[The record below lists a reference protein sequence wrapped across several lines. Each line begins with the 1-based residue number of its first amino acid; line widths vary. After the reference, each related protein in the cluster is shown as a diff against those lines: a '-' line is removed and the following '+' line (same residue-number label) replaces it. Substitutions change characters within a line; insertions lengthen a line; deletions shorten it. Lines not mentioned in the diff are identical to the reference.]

1 MLVAKP
7 HLFTAEGER
16 PAAQP
21 AVVALRGIEAAA
33 ARIGGRVERTP
44 LVTSP
49 SLRRLCGQPVRL
61 KLETR
66 QPIGAFKL
74 RGAMNAV
81 LALDDGQRPRGLVTA
96 STGNHGRAVAYTARE
111 LGLAATIC
119 MSALVPANKV
129 EAIRALGAEVR
140 IVGRSQD
147 DAQVEVARLV
157 AERGLIPIPP
167 FDDPDVVAGQGTI
180 GLELVEDLP
189 ELACV
194 LIPLSGGGLAAGIA
208 VAVKALRPSARIIGI
223 SMERGAAMAAAIAAG
238 GPVAVIEEETLA
250 DSLGGGIGL
259 ANRVTFEL
267 CRDLLDDV
275 VLLSEAEIAAGIRH
289 AALVEGEIVE
299 GAGAV
304 GIAALLAGKV
314 NPQGPTALIVSG
326 RNIDEVVHRRIVS
339 GATA

>member
-1 MLVAKP
+1 MTVTKP
-7 HLFTAEGER
+7 RLFTAEGDR
-16 PAAQP
+16 QAAPPAA
-21 AVVALRGIEAAA
+21 VALSAIEAAA
-33 ARIGGRVERTP
+33 ARVAGRVERTP
-44 LVTSP
+44 LVASP
-49 SLRRLCGQPVRL
+49 SLSRLCGQPVRL

-81 LALDDGQRPRGLVTA
+81 LALTVDQRWHGLVTA

-119 MSALVPANKV
+119 MSALVPTNKV
-129 EAIRALGAEVR
+129 KAISSLGAEVR

-147 DAQVEVARLV
+147 DAQIEVERLV
-157 AERGLIPIPP
+157 AEQGLTPIPP
-167 FDDPDVVAGQGTI
+167 FDDADVVAGQGTI
-180 GLELVEDLP
+180 GLELIEDLP

-223 SMERGAAMAAAIAAG
+223 SMERGAAMAAALSAG
-238 GPVAVIEEETLA
+238 RPVDIVEEETLA

-259 ANRVTFEL
+259 ANRVTFAL
-267 CRDLLDDV
+267 CRDLIDEV

-289 AALVEGEIVE
+289 AALVENEIVE

-314 NPQGPTALIVSG
+314 SPEGPTALILSG
-326 RNIDEVVHRRIVS
+326 RNIDEAVHRRIVS
-339 GATA
+339 GAAA

>member
-1 MLVAKP
+1 MPVTKP
-7 HLFTAEGER
+7 RLFTAEADR
-16 PAAQP
+16 LATPPAAL
-21 AVVALRGIEAAA
+21 ALPEVEDAM
-33 ARIGGRVERTP
+33 ARIAGRVERTP

-49 SLRRLCGQPVRL
+49 SLSRLCGQPVHL

-81 LALDDGQRPRGLVTA
+81 LALTEDQCRRGLVTA

-119 MSALVPANKV
+119 MSALVPANKI
-129 EAIRALGAEVR
+129 EAIRSLGAEIR

-147 DAQVEVARLV
+147 DAQAEVERLV
-157 AERGLIPIPP
+157 AEHGLTQIPP
-167 FDDPDVVAGQGTI
+167 FDHPDVVAGQGTI
-180 GLELVEDLP
+180 GLELIEDLP

-194 LIPLSGGGLAAGIA
+194 LIPLSGGGLAGGIA
-208 VAVKALRPSARIIGI
+208 VAVKALRHSVRIVGI
-223 SMERGAAMAAAIAAG
+223 SMERGAAMASAIAAG
-238 GPVAVIEEETLA
+238 RPVEVVEEATLA

-259 ANRVTFEL
+259 SNRVTFAL
-267 CRDLLDDV
+267 CRDLIDEV

-314 NPQGPTALIVSG
+314 KPQGPTALIVSG

-339 GATA
+339 GAAA

>member
-1 MLVAKP
+1 MTKP
-7 HLFTAEGER
+7 RLFTAEAES
-16 PAAQP
+16 ATAQS
-21 AVVALRGIEAAA
+21 AVVALSGIEAAA
-33 ARIGGRVERTP
+33 ARIAGRIEHTP
-44 LVTSP
+44 LVASP
-49 SLRRLCGQPVRL
+49 SLSRLCGQPVHL

-81 LALDDGQRPRGLVTA
+81 LGLTDDQRRRGLVTA

-119 MSALVPANKV
+119 MSARVPANKV

-147 DAQVEVARLV
+147 DAQVEVERLV
-157 AERGLIPIPP
+157 AEQGLTPIPP
-167 FDDPDVVAGQGTI
+167 FDDPEIVAGQGTI
-180 GLELVEDLP
+180 GLELVADLP

-208 VAVKALRPSARIIGI
+208 VAVEALRPSTRIIGV
-223 SMERGAAMAAAIAAG
+223 SMERGAAMEAAIAAG
-238 GPVAVIEEETLA
+238 RPIDVVEEETLA

-259 ANRVTFEL
+259 ANRVTFAL
-267 CRDLLDDV
+267 CRDLIDEI

-289 AALVEGEIVE
+289 AALVENEIVE

-314 NPQGPTALIVSG
+314 EPQGPTALIISG
-326 RNIDEVVHRRIVS
+326 RNIDDAAHRRIVS
-339 GATA
+339 GASA

>member
-1 MLVAKP
+1 MTVTKP
-7 HLFTAEGER
+7 RLFIAGADRLATL
-16 PAAQP
+16 PAA
-21 AVVALRGIEAAA
+21 VALPEIEAAA
-33 ARIGGRVERTP
+33 ARIAGRVERTP

-49 SLRRLCGQPVRL
+49 SLGRLCGQPVHL

-74 RGAMNAV
+74 RGATNAV
-81 LALDDGQRPRGLVTA
+81 LTLTAGQRRRGLVTA
-96 STGNHGRAVAYTARE
+96 STGNHGRAVAYAARE

-119 MSALVPANKV
+119 MSALVPSNKV

-147 DAQVEVARLV
+147 DAQIEVKRLV
-157 AERGLIPIPP
+157 TEHGLVPIPP
-167 FDDPDVVAGQGTI
+167 FDDPEVAAGQGTI
-180 GLELVEDLP
+180 GLELVEDIP
-189 ELACV
+189 DLACV

-223 SMERGAAMAAAIAAG
+223 SMERGAAMAAAIATG
-238 GPVAVIEEETLA
+238 RPVDVIEEETLA

-259 ANRVTFEL
+259 ANRVTFPL
-267 CRDLLDDV
+267 CRDLIDEV

-289 AALVEGEIVE
+289 AATEEGEIVE

-314 NPQGPTALIVSG
+314 SLQGPTAIIVSG
-326 RNIDEVVHRRIVS
+326 RNIDEAVHRRIVS
-339 GATA
+339 GANA